1 MQTIL
6 ILVLDGVMDSGL
18 AITLDT
24 LKAGC
29 AFLAGAG
36 KKDKI
41 RVLTAGHRK
50 SIQTG
55 AGMRMTVDLTF
66 EEVIASRLK
75 PNWVILPGAGLT
87 SDKEIGS
94 RFAKKDA
101 AEAMRLLQIF
111 GKAKTRISAA
121 CSSVFFLAE
130 AGLLSGRAATTTW
143 WLSQIFRARYPDI
156 QLDESRMLVRDGQF
170 LTAGSAFA
178 QLDLALAIVTDTMGA
193 SIAHLCSRYLLID
206 RRTSQAR
213 YMIQTHIQHMDP
225 TVLAAERW
233 IDAHI
238 LLPISVARL
247 SSELAVSPRTLARRI
262 QSATGV
268 STIKFIQRRKL
279 MHAIHL
285 IETTSMSIDAIAA
298 KVGYQDGTALRKLV
312 KREFGTTPGG
322 LR

>member
-6 ILVLDGVMDSGL
+6 ILVLEGVMDSGL

-24 LKAGC
+24 LKAGS
-29 AFLAGAG
+29 AFLSGSG
-36 KKDKI
+36 RKDKI
-41 RVLTAGHRK
+41 RVLTAGYRK
-50 SIQTG
+50 SIRTG
-55 AGMRMTVDLTF
+55 AGMRLTADLTF
-66 EEVIASRLK
+66 KEVIESRLK
-75 PNWVILPGAGLT
+75 PDWVIVPGAGLT

-94 RFAKKDA
+94 RFSKKDA
-101 AEAMRLLQIF
+101 AEAMRLLQTL
-111 GKAKTRISAA
+111 GQAKTRISAA

-143 WLSQIFRARYPDI
+143 WLSPIFRARYPDVR
-156 QLDESRMLVRDGQF
+156 LDESRMLVRDGRF

-206 RRTSQAR
+206 RRASQAR

-238 LLPISVARL
+238 LLPISVAVL

-262 QSATGV
+262 HSATGV

>member
-6 ILVLDGVMDSGL
+6 ILVLEGVMDSGL

-29 AFLAGAG
+29 AFLSGRGG
-36 KKDKI
+36 KDRI
-41 RVLTAGHRK
+41 RIVTAGYRK
-50 SIQTG
+50 CIQTG
-55 AGMRMTVDLTF
+55 AGLRLTSDLTF
-66 EEVIASRLK
+66 KEVIESRFK
-75 PNWVILPGAGLT
+75 PNWTIVPGAGLT
-87 SDKEIGS
+87 SDKEIGD
-94 RFAKKDA
+94 RFAKNDA
-101 AEAMRLLQIF
+101 IEAMRLLQAF
-111 GKAKTRISAA
+111 GRAKVKISAA

-130 AGLLSGRAATTTW
+130 AGLLSGCAVTTTW
-143 WLSQIFRARYPDI
+143 WLSQIFRTRYPGI
-156 QLDESRMLVRDGQF
+156 RLDESKMLVRDGQF

-178 QLDLALAIVTDTMGA
+178 QLDLALAIVADTMGA

-213 YMIQTHIQHMDP
+213 YMVQTHIRHMDP

-233 IDAHI
+233 IDTHI
-238 LLPISVARL
+238 LSPISVTGL
-247 SSELAVSPRTLARRI
+247 SSELAISPRTLSRRI

-268 STIKFIQRRKL
+268 SPVKFIQRRKL

-285 IETTSMSIDAIAA
+285 IETTSMSIDAIAE
-298 KVGYQDGTALRKLV
+298 KIGYQDGTALRKLV
-312 KREFGTTPGG
+312 KREFGTTPSG

>member
-6 ILVLDGVMDSGL
+6 ILALEGVMDSGL

-24 LKAGC
+24 LRAGR

-36 KKDKI
+36 RKDQI
-41 RVLTAGHRK
+41 RVVTAGYKK

-55 AGMRMTVDLTF
+55 AGLRLTVDMTF
-66 EEVIASRLK
+66 KEVIESRFK
-75 PNWVILPGAGLT
+75 PNWVIVPGSGMT
-87 SDKEIGS
+87 SDQEITV
-94 RFAKKDA
+94 RFAKRDA
-101 AEAMRLLQIF
+101 GDAMRLLQVL
-111 GKAKTRISAA
+111 GKAKVKISAA

-130 AGLLSGRAATTTW
+130 AGLLSSCAATTTW
-143 WLSQIFRARYPDI
+143 WLAPIFRARYPEI
-156 QLDESRMLVRDGQF
+156 ELDETKMLVRDGQY

-206 RRTSQAR
+206 QRPSQAR
-213 YMIQTHIQHMDP
+213 YMIQTHIQHIDP

-233 IDAHI
+233 IDGH
-238 LLPISVARL
+238 LSMPISVPTL
-247 SSELAVSPRTLARRI
+247 SSELAMSSRTLARRI
-262 QSATGV
+262 QLATGISPV
-268 STIKFIQRRKL
+268 KFIQRRKL
-279 MHAIHL
+279 MHAVHL
-285 IETTSMSIDAIAA
+285 IETTSMPIDTIAE
-298 KVGYQDGTALRKLV
+298 KIGYQDGTALRKLV